1 MVNDM
6 AKIKVIDEL
15 LANKIAAGEVVE
27 RCASVVKELV
37 ENSIDAGSTE
47 IKIDLLEAGTVQI
60 KVTDN
65 GSGMDQ
71 EDAVMAFGRHA
82 TSKLRSEEDLFHIMT
97 LGFRGEALA
106 SISSVS
112 KVALQTCADD
122 IGTEVIIHGGKLVSV
137 SPCEAR
143 KGTIMTIDQLFYNTP
158 ARLKHMKS
166 LYTELASITDY
177 VNKIALSH
185 PEIKFVLTN
194 NHSVLLNTDGSNQLL
209 KTISAVYG
217 MDIVRKMVEVE
228 SEDSDYT
235 IHGFISLPEVHRSSR
250 NGMVTIVNGRV
261 VRNMDLNRV
270 INDSY
275 HSYKPDNRY
284 PIVVFNIEVDPTL
297 VDVNV
302 HPTKMDIKFSK
313 MEELQNL
320 MTNMIRTELKKRT
333 LIPHIEVEDSSKKE
347 EIEETIQEEKKPVYQ
362 EMTLDLNRV
371 AEEEDYIVI
380 DDQETKIESPL
391 FQTKEV
397 EERKEEPISEKSDR
411 LPELYPVGLV
421 HGTYIICQNEKG
433 MYMIDQHAAK
443 ERINYE
449 LFKHQLGNPKV
460 ESTALLFPMTFEF
473 SNNDFIVLKEN
484 FEILRNMNFEV
495 DEFGLNSIIVKAHPT
510 WLPKGYEKDATFKIM
525 ETLLEVE
532 KDFSIEKFNE
542 KVATMMACKLAI
554 KANENITELEME
566 QLIEDLR
573 NCENPFNCPHGRPTI
588 IFYSNYDLEKLFKR
602 SGFELPKW

>member
-1 MVNDM
+1 M
-6 AKIKVIDEL
+6 AKIKVMDEL

-47 IKIDLLEAGTVQI
+47 IKIDLVEAGTVQI

-65 GSGMDQ
+65 GTGMDQ
-71 EDAVMAFGRHA
+71 EDAVLAFSRHA
-82 TSKLRSEEDLFHIMT
+82 TSKVRNEEDLFHIMT

-106 SISSVS
+106 SIASVS
-112 KVALQTCADD
+112 KVNLQTCMTD
-122 IGTEVIIHGGKLVSV
+122 IGTEVVIHGGKLISV
-137 SPCEAR
+137 NPCEAR
-143 KGTIMTIDQLFYNTP
+143 KGTMITIDQLFYNTP

-185 PEIKFVLTN
+185 PDIKFVLTN
-194 NHSVLLNTDGSNQLL
+194 NHSTLLNTDGSNQLL

-217 MDIVRKMVEVE
+217 MDIARKMIEVG
-228 SEDSDYT
+228 SEDRDYS
-235 IHGFISLPEVHRSSR
+235 IHGYLSLPEVHRSSR

-261 VRNMDLNRV
+261 VRNQDLNRV

-313 MEELQNL
+313 MEELQTL
-320 MTNMIRTELKKRT
+320 ITNMIRDALKKRT
-333 LIPHIEVEDSSKKE
+333 LIPHIEVE
-347 EIEETIQEEKKPVYQ
+347 EKIVEPTVENKPIYQ

-371 AEEEDYIVI
+371 AENEDYLMIEDEVK
-380 DDQETKIESPL
+380 QESPL
-391 FQTKEV
+391 FQTNENVQTTPQVV
-397 EERKEEPISEKSDR
+397 EEIKEKQER
-411 LPELYPVGLV
+411 MPELYPVGLV

-449 LFKHQLGNPKV
+449 LFKKQMGNPNAD
-460 ESTALLFPMTFEF
+460 STALLFPMTFEF
-473 SNNDFIVLKEN
+473 SNKDFIVLKEN
-484 FEILRNMNFEV
+484 FDILRNMNFEV
-495 DEFGLNSIIVKAHPT
+495 DEFGINSVIIKRHPT
-510 WLPKGYEKDATFKIM
+510 WLPKGYEKDATFKIL

-532 KDFSIEKFNE
+532 KDFTIEKFNE

-566 QLIEDLR
+566 QLIQDLR
-573 NCENPFNCPHGRPTI
+573 NCDNPFNCPHGRPTV

>member
-1 MVNDM
+1 M
-6 AKIKVIDEL
+6 AKIKVMDEL

-37 ENSIDAGSTE
+37 ENSIDAGSSE

-65 GSGMDQ
+65 GSGMDK

-82 TSKLRSEEDLFHIMT
+82 TSKLKNEDDLFHIMT

-106 SISSVS
+106 SIASVS
-112 KVALQTCADD
+112 EVNLKTCVQD
-122 IGTEVIIHGGKLVSV
+122 IGTEVIIHGGKMVSV
-137 SPCEAR
+137 EPCEAR
-143 KGTIMTIDQLFYNTP
+143 KGTIMTIDHLFYNTP

-194 NHSVLLNTDGSNQLL
+194 NNTTLLNTDGSNNLL

-217 MDIVRKMVEVE
+217 MDIARKMVEVNI
-228 SEDSDYT
+228 EDSDYT
-235 IHGFISLPEVHRSSR
+235 ITGYMSLPEIHRSSR

-313 MEELQNL
+313 MEELQTL
-320 MTNMIRTELKKRT
+320 MTQMIQEQLKSRS
-333 LIPHIEVEDSSKKE
+333 LIPHIEVEQE
-347 EIEETIQEEKKPVYQ
+347 TIEEKPVYQ
-362 EMTLDLNRV
+362 EQTLDFSRV
-371 AEEEDYIVI
+371 AETEDYIVI
-380 DDQETKIESPL
+380 EDDVKENVPL
-391 FQTKEV
+391 FEPKEN
-397 EERKEEPISEKSDR
+397 KEEVIEKSSNH

-449 LFKHQLGNPKV
+449 TFKKRLGNPNQ
-460 ESTALLFPMTFEF
+460 ESTPLLFPMTFEF
-473 SNNDFIVLKEN
+473 SNQEFIILKEN

-495 DEFGLNSIIVKAHPT
+495 DEFGLNSIIVKAHPI

-542 KVATMMACKLAI
+542 KIATMMACKLAI

-566 QLIEDLR
+566 QLIQDLK
-573 NCENPFNCPHGRPTI
+573 NCENPYNCPHGRPTI

>member
-1 MVNDM
+1 M
-6 AKIKVIDEL
+6 AKIKVMDEL

-37 ENSIDAGSTE
+37 ENSIDAGSSE
-47 IKIDLLEAGTVQI
+47 IKIDLIEAGTVQI

-65 GSGMDQ
+65 GSGMDK
-71 EDAVMAFGRHA
+71 EDAVLAFGRHA
-82 TSKLRSEEDLFHIMT
+82 TSKLKNEDDLFHIMT

-106 SISSVS
+106 SIASVS
-112 KVALQTCADD
+112 KVNLKTCMQDV
-122 IGTEVIIHGGKLVSV
+122 GTEVVIHGGKVLSV
-137 SPCEAR
+137 EPCEAR
-143 KGTIMTIDQLFYNTP
+143 IGTILTIDSLFYNTP

-194 NHSVLLNTDGSNQLL
+194 NNSSLLNTDGSNNLL

-217 MDIVRKMVEVE
+217 MDITRKMVEVS
-228 SEDSDYT
+228 SEDEDYNIT
-235 IHGFISLPEVHRSSR
+235 GYMSLPEVHRSSR

-313 MEELQNL
+313 MEELQTL
-320 MTNMIRTELKKRT
+320 ITKMIQNQLKSRS
-333 LIPHIEVEDSSKKE
+333 LIPHIEVEEKE
-347 EIEETIQEEKKPVYQ
+347 DEVVNEKPIYQ
-362 EMTLDLNRV
+362 EQTLDLNRV
-371 AEEEDYIVI
+371 AETEDYIVI
-380 DDQETKIESPL
+380 KDEVKVESPL
-391 FQTKEV
+391 FQVKEAKEEEV
-397 EERKEEPISEKSDR
+397 EKKSSNH

-421 HGTYIICQNEKG
+421 HGTYIICQNELG

-449 LFKHQLGNPKV
+449 LFKKKLGNPNHD
-460 ESTALLFPMTFEF
+460 STSLLFPMTFEI
-473 SNNDFIVLKEN
+473 SNKDFIILKEN
-484 FEILRNMNFEV
+484 FEILRNMNFEIE
-495 DEFGLNSIIVKAHPT
+495 EFGLNSIIVKAHPT

-542 KVATMMACKLAI
+542 KVATMMSCKLAI

-566 QLIEDLR
+566 QLIQDLK
-573 NCENPFNCPHGRPTI
+573 NCDNPFNCPHGRPTI

-602 SGFELPKW
+602 SGFDLAKW

>member
-1 MVNDM
+1 M
-6 AKIKVIDEL
+6 AKIKVMDEL

-37 ENSIDAGSTE
+37 ENSIDAGSSE

-65 GSGMDQ
+65 GSGMDK

-82 TSKLRSEEDLFHIMT
+82 TSKLKNEDDLFHIMT

-106 SISSVS
+106 SIASVS
-112 KVALQTCADD
+112 EVNLKTCVQD
-122 IGTEVIIHGGKLVSV
+122 IGTEVIIHGGKMVSV
-137 SPCEAR
+137 EPCEAR
-143 KGTIMTIDQLFYNTP
+143 KGTIMTIDHLFYNTP

-194 NHSVLLNTDGSNQLL
+194 NNTTLLNTDGSNNLL

-217 MDIVRKMVEVE
+217 MDIARKMVEVNI
-228 SEDSDYT
+228 EDSDYT
-235 IHGFISLPEVHRSSR
+235 ITGYMSLPEIHRSSR

-313 MEELQNL
+313 MEELQTL
-320 MTNMIRTELKKRT
+320 MTQMIQKQLKSRS
-333 LIPHIEVEDSSKKE
+333 LIPHIEVEQE
-347 EIEETIQEEKKPVYQ
+347 TIEEKPVYQ
-362 EMTLDLNRV
+362 EQTLDFSRV
-371 AEEEDYIVI
+371 AETEDYIVI
-380 DDQETKIESPL
+380 EDDVKENIPL
-391 FQTKEV
+391 FEPKEN
-397 EERKEEPISEKSDR
+397 KEEVIEESSNH

-449 LFKHQLGNPKV
+449 TFKRRLGNPNQ
-460 ESTALLFPMTFEF
+460 ESTPLLFPMTFEF
-473 SNNDFIVLKEN
+473 SNQEFIILKEN

-542 KVATMMACKLAI
+542 KIATMMACKLAI

-566 QLIEDLR
+566 QLIQDLR
-573 NCENPFNCPHGRPTI
+573 NCENPYNCPHGRPTI